1 MKNFKI
7 MTKLLSF
14 VAITVAALISIPA
27 SADGTDDLT
36 EIWQT
41 ANGGKI
47 YDNWAS
53 TLMQSLPTKTHPS
66 YPAAGK
72 KKGGDTWRCK
82 ECHGWD
88 YKGKEGAYASGSHFT
103 GLIGVRN
110 MVGKPTADI
119 KKIIRNKTHGYTK
132 AMIPEIAL
140 ENLAAFLSRGQV
152 EMAQYINYSTK
163 AALGDPKNGARFYQ
177 SICAI
182 CHGFNGKTIN
192 FKGPDSDPE
201 YIGTVASANPWETL
215 HKIRNGQPGVP
226 MVALRVLDI
235 QDQIDIL
242 SYSQTLP
249 TK

>member
-1 MKNFKI
+1 MKNLKT
-7 MTKLLSF
+7 MTKFISF
-14 VAITVAALISIPA
+14 VAITVAATLSIPA
-27 SADGTDDLT
+27 SADETNELT
-36 EIWQT
+36 ELWQI

-53 TLMQSLPTKTHPS
+53 TLMTSLPSKTHPS

-88 YKGKEGAYASGSHFT
+88 YKGKDGAYASGSHYT
-103 GLIGVRN
+103 GIIGVRS
-110 MVGKPTADI
+110 MIGKPAADI

-132 AMIPEIAL
+132 SMIPEIAL
-140 ENLAAFLSRGQV
+140 ENLVTFLSRGQI
-152 EMAQYINYSTK
+152 EMAQYIDYGTK
-163 AALGDPKNGARFYQ
+163 AALGDPDNGARFYQ

-182 CHGFNGKTIN
+182 CHGFDGKSIN
-192 FKGPDSDPE
+192 FKPTSSEPE

-226 MVALRVLDI
+226 MVALSVLDI
-235 QDQIDIL
+235 QDQLDIL
-242 SYSQTLP
+242 SYAQTLP